1 MRVILQRV
9 SEASVKVND
18 ETVGSISEPGILA
31 LVGITHEDDEA
42 TVEKL
47 AQKTWQL
54 RILEGEKSCSDVNA
68 PILAVSQF
76 TLYGD
81 PKKGRR
87 PSWSKA
93 APGNISE
100 PLYDHYVEHL
110 RSLGGKV
117 ETGVFGADM
126 KVSLVN
132 DGPFTLILDS
142 EHL

>member
-9 SEASVKVND
+9 THASVTVEG
-18 ETVGSISEPGILA
+18 ETIGEIQEPGLLA
-31 LVGITHEDDEA
+31 LVGITHEDNKA
-42 TVEKL
+42 TVEKI

-54 RILEGEKSCSDVNA
+54 RLLEDEKSCSDVQA

-93 APGNISE
+93 APGAVSE
-100 PLYDHYVEHL
+100 PLFDFYVKHL
-110 RSLGGKV
+110 RELGAHV
-117 ETGVFGADM
+117 ETGKFGADM
-126 KVSLVN
+126 KVSLIN
-132 DGPFTLILDS
+132 DGPFTIILDS
-142 EHL
+142 EQL